1 MIISFLLSLV
11 YGIVWLL
18 TRPLTLFAD
27 VSMPIGIV
35 TAYQNIQGYISDIA
49 VVFPVADLIIA
60 LGILITVEGAFK
72 LLESFGFVIRKIPGG
87 MS

>member
-1 MIISFLLSLV
+1 MITSFLLSLV

-27 VSMPIGIV
+27 VSMPAGIV
-35 TAYQNIQGYISDIA
+35 SAFQNIQGYLAAIA
-49 VVFPVADLIIA
+49 AVFPVSDLVIA
-60 LGILITVEGAFK
+60 LGILISVEVAFK
-72 LLESFGFVIRKIPGG
+72 LLESFGFIIRKIPGG